1 MALISVDSPKGGVG
15 KTTCAANLAY
25 GIRRLGYRVAVIDFD
40 AQNALRLHFGV
51 SLTDGAGYVHS
62 AVDQDDWRP
71 LARSVGDGIQLLPY
85 GEVPRFERQVFDRAL
100 EEPGFLNR
108 PLGSLASTPG
118 TVVIADLPPGDSS
131 ALWAVSRLADLRITV
146 LLADSAS
153 LSLLPR
159 VESGDFFPEDVPAGS
174 RHGFILNQVDPR
186 QRLNTEVKEIMERR
200 HGSELL
206 GEIHRDEAFPE
217 ANARQRSV
225 FEQAPHSRGAADMK
239 QCVNRVLQQLA
250 EIGGTAVEVPGGA
263 S

>member
-1 MALISVDSPKGGVG
+1 MALICVDSPKGGVG

-40 AQNALRLHFGV
+40 PQNALRLHFGV
-51 SLTDGAGYVHS
+51 SLADGAGYVHG
-62 AVDQDDWRP
+62 AVDQEDWRP
-71 LARSVGDGIQLLPY
+71 LGRSVADGIQLLSY
-85 GEVPRFERQVFDRAL
+85 GEVPRHERQVFDRAMQ
-100 EEPGFLNR
+100 EPDFLKR

-118 TVVIADLPPGDSS
+118 TVVVADMPPGDSD

-159 VESGDFFPEDVPAGS
+159 LESGDFFPQDVPAGS

-200 HGSELL
+200 HGAELF

-239 QCVNRVLQQLA
+239 QCVNRVLQELA